1 VGGPL
6 NRCMPLKHLTVI
18 FPFIARVRG
27 VVMWARRRLRPMSHR
42 RLVGATLLGGPGR
55 ILQVLGPLL
64 MTRVHPE
71 IRRVKEKLDTKE

>member
-6 NRCMPLKHLTVI
+6 NRCMPLKHLMVI

-27 VVMWARRRLRPMSHR
+27 VVMWARRRLRPMSHMH
-42 RLVGATLLGGPGR
+42 LVGATLLGGPGR

-64 MTRVHPE
+64 MMRVHPE